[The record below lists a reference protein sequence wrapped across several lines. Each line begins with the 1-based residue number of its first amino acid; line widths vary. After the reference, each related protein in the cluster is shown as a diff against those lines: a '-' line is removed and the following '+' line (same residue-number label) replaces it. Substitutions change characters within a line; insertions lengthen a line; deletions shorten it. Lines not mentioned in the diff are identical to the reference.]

1 MLAMISSDIK
11 GDTAFSLVKSRGYWQ
26 GLWEGVEN
34 HVAQCE
40 RCSIAKDE
48 TLKPKVIMGK

>member
-11 GDTAFSLVKSRGYWQ
+11 GETAFSLVKSRGYWQ

-40 RCSIAKDE
+40 RYSLAKDE